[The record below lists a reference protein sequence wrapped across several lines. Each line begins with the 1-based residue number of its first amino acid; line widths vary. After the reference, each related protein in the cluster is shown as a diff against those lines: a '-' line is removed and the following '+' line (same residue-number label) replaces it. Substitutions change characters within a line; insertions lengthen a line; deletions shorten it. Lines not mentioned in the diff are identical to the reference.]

1 MSDLSQDQID
11 ELLQALRTA
20 PTAAGEVGVTAGE
33 IAEMLRLNV
42 STVRDRLRKLLTEGG
57 ARCVKVKRLRMD
69 GVSHSVSGY
78 RIAG

>member
-20 PTAAGEVGVTAGE
+20 PNDTGEVGVTAGE
-33 IAEMLRLNV
+33 IAEMLNLNV
-42 STVRDRLRKLLTEGG
+42 STVRERLRKLLMSGG

-78 RIAG
+78 RIA